1 MVHSRLAG
9 VGSRRYKQVTERDR
23 PYTNRRGRPT
33 PAQARALASLAPAY
47 CLAEEQLA
55 DLAQAFGRRAPLL
68 VEIGFGNGDALLT
81 LAASHP
87 SWNCLG
93 IDLYRPG
100 IGALLNACEQRD
112 LGNIRVAE
120 GDARELLPRL
130 PQRSVQR
137 FCVYFPDP
145 WPKQR
150 HHKRRLLNAAFVAL
164 LGSRLESGGVV
175 QAATDWQPYAE
186 QMLEVLEN
194 EAELRNVHGVRRY
207 AARDENR
214 PVTRFEARG
223 AQLGHEVWD
232 LEFERI

>member
-1 MVHSRLAG
+1 M
-9 VGSRRYKQVTERDR
+9 TERDR
-23 PYTNRRGRPT
+23 QYTNRRGRPT

-55 DLAQAFGRRAPLL
+55 HPAQAFGRCAPLL
-68 VEIGFGNGDALLT
+68 VEIVFGSGDALLT
-81 LAASHP
+81 LAASRP

-145 WPKQR
+145 WPKKR

-164 LGSRLESGGVV
+164 LGSRLETGGVV

-186 QMLEVLEN
+186 QMLQVLEN
-194 EAELRNVHGVRRY
+194 ATELRNVHGVHQY

-232 LEFERI
+232 LEFERL